1 MDGRPAGLSTPLQQ
15 ASSRA
20 CGHWT
25 GTPDCPAARRV
36 SSAHLERAQRQP
48 ACQWGQPAAE
58 PPLPVGV
65 SGPTRSRWA
74 PQRAASAPPRSD
86 LPLRS
91 AARVGPMRS
100 ARGAATAAN
109 GRVAMHHSTLM
120 TPKTRCTIPCIF
132 SLSLPI
138 ARFLFARSLARSSH
152 PTLAPSVA
160 REGGQGGMDEWMGG
174 WRVDGW
180 TELRLLL
187 QHIRHRVSIAQL
199 LEQAHAY

>member
-25 GTPDCPAARRV
+25 GTPDCPPARRV

-74 PQRAASAPPRSD
+74 PRRAASAPPRSD

-91 AARVGPMRS
+91 AARVGPMRC

-120 TPKTRCTIPCIF
+120 TPKTRCTIHGSF
-132 SLSLPI
+132 LSRSLSLPSSSL
-138 ARFLFARSLARSSH
+138 ACSLARHIPLSPHLSQG
-152 PTLAPSVA
+152 
-160 REGGQGGMDEWMGG
+160 REGRVAWMNGWVGGG
-174 WRVDGW
+174 WMDGW
-180 TELRLLL
+180 TELRLL
-187 QHIRHRVSIAQL
+187 QHIRHCVSIAQL